1 MFSNTIQKI
10 GKVHAKVF
18 GYVSKKA
25 EKSKW
30 WAIAL
35 TALVIYELIEHVVYP
50 ILVPYLIYLNWF
62 SN

>member
-1 MFSNTIQKI
+1 MFNKLIQKI
-10 GKVHAKVF
+10 GRTHAKIF

-35 TALVIYELIEHVVYP
+35 TVLVLYEIVEHIVYP
-50 ILVPYLIYLNWF
+50 ILVPYLAYQHWF
-62 SN
+62 K